1 MDGNRAQG
9 RDITAY
15 LAAIN
20 ARSGMNHSDKQH
32 ISDLVHLLRQY
43 GLQEAVIC
51 PGSRSAP
58 LTLAFARQPDIRCS
72 TVIDERSA
80 GYIALGKSL
89 ASQQATVLVCT
100 SGTALLN
107 FAPAIAEAFYLRVP
121 LLVLSAD
128 RPAAWVDQLDGQ
140 TIRQTDAL
148 APHTVFTATLPERA
162 DTPGDRWH
170 AARLVQEA
178 WTKAHQLQGPVH
190 LNIPLREPLY
200 EALPPVVDLPDAVQ
214 LHQPEQHTWAD
225 DALLKRWQA
234 AESILLV
241 PGQQAPDPD
250 LQEALSR
257 LAQDPRVVILSEP
270 VANLPGHLHQHEAL
284 LATHPARLRPDLMI
298 SWGGQV
304 VAKQL
309 KRWLRS
315 FPPAEHWRIDPLA
328 QLADPFQGL
337 HRLVQLAPRHF
348 FAQLAQQPFRT
359 GDYRQRWEHAQS
371 KLQAALQ
378 PFFEQLPFGDLLVT
392 AQLAQLLQRTD
403 QLQLGNSTPI
413 RYWQMLPEPPEL
425 SWLHANRGTSG
436 IDGVNS
442 TALGFASQRAADTWL
457 LTGELSF
464 VYDLNAF
471 SSSER
476 PNNLKIVVVNNG
488 GGDIFRLIDGPTLQ
502 PEREA
507 FFSTP
512 RQMSIE
518 ALAKGWGLSYQ
529 RASDLPSLK
538 KGLHQLRAAKEC
550 AILEV
555 FTEPTV
561 NQSVYIAY
569 QQLIKSIQ

>member
-15 LAAIN
+15 LTALNTI
-20 ARSGMNHSDKQH
+20 RGMNHPDKQH

-43 GLQEAVIC
+43 GLQDAVIC

-58 LTLAFARQPDIRCS
+58 LALAFARQPDIHCT
-72 TVIDERSA
+72 TVIDERAA

-89 ASQQATVLVCT
+89 ASQQATVLICT

-128 RPAAWVDQLDGQ
+128 RPAAWIDQLDGQ
-140 TIRQTDAL
+140 TIRQTDVL
-148 APHTVFTATLPERA
+148 APHAVFTATLPERS
-162 DTPGDRWH
+162 DTDTDRWH
-170 AARLVQEA
+170 AARLVCEA
-178 WTKAHQLQGPVH
+178 WTKAHQNQGPVH

-200 EALPPVVDLPDAVQ
+200 EALPPAIDLPEA
-214 LHQPEQHTWAD
+214 LNFHQPEPDSWED
-225 DALLKRWQA
+225 DYLLQRWQS

-241 PGQQAPDPD
+241 PGQQAPDVVLTD
-250 LQEALSR
+250 ALRR

-270 VANLPGHLHQHEAL
+270 VANLPGFLHQHEAL

-315 FPPAEHWRIDPLA
+315 FPPTEHWRIDPLG
-328 QLADPFQGL
+328 QVADPFQGL
-337 HRLVQLAPRHF
+337 NRLVQLTPRRFFHSMTQWPVGSGDYQQRWVAAETKLQEALLPF
-348 FAQLAQQPFRT
+348 FA
-359 GDYRQRWEHAQS
+359 
-371 KLQAALQ
+371 K
-378 PFFEQLPFGDLLVT
+378 LPFGDLQLT
-392 AQLAQLLQRTD
+392 QLLAQSLRSTD

-413 RYWQMLPEPPEL
+413 RYWQMLPEPPAL

-442 TALGFASQRAADTWL
+442 TSLGFASRRPADCWL

-476 PNNLKIVVVNNG
+476 PANLKIVVVNNG
-488 GGDIFRLIDGPTLQ
+488 GGDIFRLIDGPSLQ

-512 RQMSIE
+512 RQISIE
-518 ALAKGWGLSYQ
+518 AFAKGWGVAYQ
-529 RASDLPSLK
+529 RASDQASVAA
-538 KGLHQLRAAKEC
+538 GLQQLRAATEC
-550 AILEV
+550 TILEV
-555 FTEPTV
+555 FTEPSV
-561 NQSVYIAY
+561 NQNVYIAY